1 MRRSFILA
9 IALLLS
15 AHFAAAAMAADS
27 NPFLE
32 AGIPAAGREW
42 GGPDYVRTAEI
53 LGAGKVTLPRY
64 SDPKGAALLQRMTST
79 DNFSLHRNKSIAL
92 SVRMEDFLQVQQGAN
107 SLLKLYLNATV
118 QGTDYKPEM
127 ARLAAFVLHSSA
139 LGVDLVEEMLP
150 TLPRDE
156 KYETRMAGLK
166 QMNSGLTTI
175 FVGSEQMLTPRNGF
189 SAEELSVLLEAMA
202 RTLPRLKQ
210 AFPPEYRI
218 ELRKKLE
225 ADRVRFKADEDIRRI
240 DAMIRELGS

>member
-15 AHFAAAAMAADS
+15 AHFTAAPVAAS

-32 AGIPAAGREW
+32 AGIPAASREW
-42 GGPDYVRTAEI
+42 AGPDYVRTAEV
-53 LGAGKVTLPRY
+53 LGAGKVALPRH
-64 SDPKGAALLQRMTST
+64 SDPEGAALLQRLTST

-92 SVRMEDFLQVQQGAN
+92 PVRMEDFLQVQQGAN
-107 SLLKLYLNATV
+107 SLLKLYLSATV

-150 TLPRDE
+150 TLPRDD

-175 FVGSEQMLTPRNGF
+175 FVGAEQMLTPRNGF
-189 SAEELSVLLEAMA
+189 SAEDLSVLLEAMA
-202 RTLPRLKQ
+202 RTLPRLKH